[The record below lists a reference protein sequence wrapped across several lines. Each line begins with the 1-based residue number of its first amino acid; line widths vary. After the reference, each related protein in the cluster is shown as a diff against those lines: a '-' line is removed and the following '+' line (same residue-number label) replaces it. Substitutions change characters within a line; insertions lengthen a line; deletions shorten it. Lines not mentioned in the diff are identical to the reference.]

1 MATREASV
9 PSTPS
14 KWLSSKT
21 HSKDMKPIGS
31 RYTGIARWAFSMVV
45 GSGYMAV
52 IGGEMVVIGVEK
64 VVGGGEV
71 TVRTVMA
78 PADVESLNINK
89 VKNYAVFTFFCKF
102 AAGKHKTE

>member
-1 MATREASV
+1 
-9 PSTPS
+9 
-14 KWLSSKT
+14 
-21 HSKDMKPIGS
+21 
-31 RYTGIARWAFSMVV
+31 MVV
-45 GSGYMAV
+45 GGGDMV
-52 IGGEMVVIGVEK
+52 VGGGEMVVGSEELVVIGGEK
-64 VVGGGEV
+64 VVCGGEV